1 MATTFLMPVGG
12 NRRPGRA
19 ATSID
24 PTARRPHRPATLCAF
39 AAAACALLV
48 TPSFELDLNSFRVQH
63 GRPPLSQS
71 IRLTSAAYSH
81 AQSVSQYD
89 NVSITRAFGNAWM
102 CLPDPPPKCRLWL
115 HNGGLCHPHVGAL
128 RCASREYAAP
138 WLRSHLGGRRTRQAL
153 LIAGTRQL
161 IQR

>member
-1 MATTFLMPVGG
+1 FLMPVGG

-48 TPSFELDLNSFRVQH
+48 TPSFERVQH
-63 GRPPLSQS
+63 GGPPLSQS
-71 IRLTSAAYSH
+71 IRLTSVAYSR

-89 NVSITRAFGNAWM
+89 NVAITRAFGNAWM

-115 HNGGLCHPHVGAL
+115 HNGALCHRHVAPV
-128 RCASREYAAP
+128 RIARICCAVV
-138 WLRSHLGGRRTRQAL
+138 
-153 LIAGTRQL
+153 
-161 IQR
+161 

>member
-1 MATTFLMPVGG
+1 
-12 NRRPGRA
+12 
-19 ATSID
+19 
-24 PTARRPHRPATLCAF
+24 LCAF
-39 AAAACALLV
+39 AAAACALFV

-115 HNGGLCHPHVGAL
+115 HNVIRMWARSGAHRANMLRRGVTSYGLTSADGAHSK
-128 RCASREYAAP
+128 RY
-138 WLRSHLGGRRTRQAL
+138 
-153 LIAGTRQL
+153 
-161 IQR
+161 